1 MAEASRAASETAPA
15 KINLALHVVGRRPDG
30 YHLLESLSVF
40 TAFGDQ
46 VAVAPAP
53 QNAFTLTGPF
63 AGQAPSGRE
72 NLAVRAREA
81 LRDVAGY
88 ENTPPVLIFLEK
100 NIPAMAGLGGGS
112 SDAAAVL
119 RALTRL
125 WKLDLDG
132 AGLCRIGASLG
143 ADVPMCVRG
152 RPLIARGIG
161 EQIEECAEFP
171 VLRMVLVNPRVPVS
185 TLAVF
190 GALKSRDNAPLPPL
204 PKKASDAVLIEWLQA
219 TRNDLS
225 EPAAGLAPVIEHVLA
240 ALRASG
246 SSFARMSGSGAT
258 CFGLFPSAA
267 TAERAATIISKQQ
280 PDWFVIATETG
291 GSDGPVGAAG

>member
-1 MAEASRAASETAPA
+1 MTSATRAVSEAAPA

-30 YHLLESLSVF
+30 YHLIESLSVF
-40 TAFGDQ
+40 TAYGDQ

-53 QNAFTLTGPF
+53 HDAFSLAGPF
-63 AGQAPSGRE
+63 AGDAPDGRE

-81 LRDVAGY
+81 LREVAGY

-132 AGLCRIGASLG
+132 AQLSRIGASLG

-161 EQIEECAEFP
+161 EQIEERAGFP

-185 TLAVF
+185 TPAVF
-190 GALKSRDNAPLPPL
+190 GALKSHDNAPLPPL
-204 PKKASDAVLIEWLQA
+204 PQKANDAVLIEWLQA

-225 EPAAGLAPVIEHVLA
+225 EPAAGLAPVIGEALA
-240 ALRASG
+240 ALRVSGASL
-246 SSFARMSGSGAT
+246 ARMSGSGAT

-267 TAERAATIISKQQ
+267 AAERAAAIISKQQ
-280 PDWFVIATETG
+280 HDWFVIATETG
-291 GSDGPVGAAG
+291 GSGGPVGVAG